1 VAIIG
6 RSRERAE
13 AVERGQLA
21 ERRDQLAEEPT
32 PEPST
37 PSDEAREVERLR
49 ARVEELEGL
58 LVEGERIM
66 RVFDRKAQGHARAL
80 KSEYQRGPSKP
91 GISRWAAPMPSGSC
105 GAGAAGQPVAV
116 S

>member
-1 VAIIG
+1 VNA
-6 RSRERAE
+6 AE
-13 AVERGQLA
+13 AALA
-21 ERRDQLAEEPT
+21 AFKAQHTPKSEPAQEPT

-91 GISRWAAPMPSGSC
+91 GISR
-105 GAGAAGQPVAV
+105 
-116 S
+116 